1 MYRSP
6 NAARLAISS
15 GSLIGLLLLWWL
27 ATSVFSWI
35 DIVRFPDP
43 KTFGDS
49 FRQIVFEG
57 YAGGSLA
64 EHVASSVRLV
74 IYGFIIAS
82 IAGSALG
89 LVIGMSPFW
98 RDFLSPV
105 FNLLRPIPPLAWV
118 PLALLWFGIGDAS
131 KLFLITY
138 AAFIPVVIN
147 TATGVTQI
155 DRTLLE
161 AAAVHGARGWMWL
174 RHVIVPGAMPHT
186 LIGLRL
192 ALQTC
197 WTVIVAAELLG
208 ALYGIGKVLSSAK
221 DDVYPGMILAGMLTV
236 ACLGMLSNWGF
247 AWLERRFTVQG
258 A

>member
-1 MYRSP
+1 M
-6 NAARLAISS
+6 
-15 GSLIGLLLLWWL
+15 
-27 ATSVFSWI
+27 
-35 DIVRFPDP
+35 
-43 KTFGDS
+43 
-49 FRQIVFEG
+49 
-57 YAGGSLA
+57 
-64 EHVASSVRLV
+64 
-74 IYGFIIAS
+74 
-82 IAGSALG
+82 
-89 LVIGMSPFW
+89 
-98 RDFLSPV
+98 
-105 FNLLRPIPPLAWV
+105 
-118 PLALLWFGIGDAS
+118 
-131 KLFLITY
+131 
-138 AAFIPVVIN
+138 
-147 TATGVTQI
+147 
-155 DRTLLE
+155 
-161 AAAVHGARGWMWL
+161 HGARGWMWL